1 MLGKF
6 IGGVPPRSWQ
16 VIAMVQVLAVLE
28 DTLILHM
35 DIEMTV
41 EVLATFILDLIGE
54 MVPNQ

>member
-1 MLGKF
+1 
-6 IGGVPPRSWQ
+6 
-16 VIAMVQVLAVLE
+16 MVQVLAVLE